1 MTVRIALFDRLT
13 SIFFSVGS
21 HRAIVVHRA
30 AAIRAMLMALV
41 VVGWVGHLYAAP
53 PFGAS
58 GGSGPSTT
66 SSYNLAGTGWVVDDG
81 SFPAAFGFQ
90 EIAHDPTAGR
100 WHKRLVG
107 IDGGEFAASDT
118 GFPALMIFGVSEW
131 VKVGGTVPWTDWH
144 EEIMQPG
151 WRWLD
156 DRAGSGEP
164 SFHYASGV
172 TVPGLTVTFTDP
184 TLFEGGKID
193 VTFDP
198 IPPGTLLRFNKRLI
212 YEGLDPLLP
221 GDTFLGTLDIFQ
233 YPTVPEPSTWLL
245 ALTSLAMVVWMTRA
259 RG

>member
-1 MTVRIALFDRLT
+1 MAAASADCFRTT
-13 SIFFSVGS
+13 SFRFAFRSPRAVLSLKGS
-21 HRAIVVHRA
+21 
-30 AAIRAMLMALV
+30 AIRALV
-41 VVGWVGHLYAAP
+41 LVLAIVGLSANVQAAP

-90 EIAHDPTAGR
+90 EVAFDPTAGP

-107 IDGGEFAASDT
+107 IDGGDFAASDT
-118 GFPALMIFGVSEW
+118 GVPALMIFGVSEW
-131 VKVGGTVPWTDWH
+131 VTVGGTVPWTDWH

-172 TVPGLTVTFTDP
+172 TVPGLTVAFTDP
-184 TLFEGGKID
+184 TLSEGGKID
-193 VTFDP
+193 ITFDP

-221 GDTFLGTLDIFQ
+221 GDTFLGTLDIFEH
-233 YPTVPEPSTWLL
+233 PTVPEPTTLLLLITGLAAAWL
-245 ALTSLAMVVWMTRA
+245 ARA